1 MVMSGGRPQGVLSR
15 EEATPQAVM
24 ALAVRNT
31 FIDDADHVDRDTTE
45 METAGA
51 RQEG

>member
-1 MVMSGGRPQGVLSR
+1 MSGGRQQGILSR

-24 ALAVRNT
+24 ALAVANSVEPT
-31 FIDDADHVDRDTTE
+31 IAAYTEDHPVP
-45 METAGA
+45 AGA